1 MSISWRAGATSRCAW
16 ARSPNSTYG
25 VTALG
30 VNPWVMVAAPAYLDQ
45 RGAPQAVAEL
55 ADHACI
61 VYSSVQGNDVW
72 RFLGPEGPYES
83 AQLSA
88 PLRSNNLSVVLA
100 AARAGMGLAI
110 LPHYVAA
117 SALAEGALQVVMR
130 DHPLPSQRIQAVTPS
145 PRLVAAQSVAVRR
158 LLAQAFRRRVVARG
172 RSGRRRVSARSFQF
186 GISIIDR
193 AL

>member
-1 MSISWRAGATSRCAW
+1 MGALADS
-16 ARSPNSTYG
+16 SYG
-25 VTALG
+25 VVALG
-30 VNPWVMVAAPAYLDQ
+30 VNPWVMVAAPEYLAK
-45 RGAPQAVAEL
+45 RGAPREVADL

-83 AQLSA
+83 AQLNA

-117 SALAEGALQVVMR
+117 PVAGDRRSAA
-130 DHPLPSQRIQAVTPS
+130 P
-145 PRLVAAQSVAVRR
+145 
-158 LLAQAFRRRVVARG
+158 
-172 RSGRRRVSARSFQF
+172 
-186 GISIIDR
+186 
-193 AL
+193 

>member
-1 MSISWRAGATSRCAW
+1 MAS
-16 ARSPNSTYG
+16 
-25 VTALG
+25 VALG
-30 VNPWVMVAAPAYLDQ
+30 VNPWVMVAAPEYLAQ
-45 RGAPQAVAEL
+45 RGAPREVADL

-83 AQLSA
+83 AQLNA

-117 SALAEGALQVVMR
+117 PALAAGASADRDGRPRTAEPAHPGGDALAEAR
-130 DHPLPSQRIQAVTPS
+130 
-145 PRLVAAQSVAVRR
+145 AAQ
-158 LLAQAFRRRVVARG
+158 
-172 RSGRRRVSARSFQF
+172 GRRCSSRSCASASPAPGGSTRSSPTAPE
-186 GISIIDR
+186 GGRYSKSE
-193 AL
+193 